1 MHHPR
6 GRQLVWTFWGLFLS
20 ILAQSATASAEG
32 WTEPVATYS
41 IVAIDKTAN
50 EMGVAVQSCYFV
62 VGPTVI
68 WAEPGVGA
76 VATQAYVDVSYGPL
90 GLALLRGGKTAPQAL
105 EALLGADPDRE
116 LRQVAIVD
124 PEGHIAAHTGR
135 RATPAAGHRTGPDYS
150 AQGNLLANDRVWQ
163 AMGEAFERT
172 QGSLAERFLA
182 ALEAA
187 EAEGGDLRCRQSAA
201 MKIVRVRPEGPEW
214 RNVVLDL
221 RVDDHPE
228 PVAELRRLYRIWQG
242 IQLFWF
248 EAGRLMEKGDI
259 DGAQRA
265 FEQAVALVPEKT
277 EWRFWHAV
285 RLIEHGRV
293 EQGIELLKGL
303 VAREPQYRT
312 LWERMPGTGIFKIDP
327 RVWEQVRQAI
337 AGR

>member
-1 MHHPR
+1 MACR
-6 GRQLVWTFWGLFLS
+6 RLGWLGILVCLSLGLTQRS
-20 ILAQSATASAEG
+20 VAQAQE

-41 IVAIDKTAN
+41 IVAIDRDAN

-68 WAEPGVGA
+68 WVEPGVGA

-105 EALLGADPDRE
+105 QALLEADPERE
-116 LRQVAIVD
+116 LRQVAMVD
-124 PEGHIAAHTGR
+124 VRGNVAVHTGK

-150 AQGNLLANDRVWQ
+150 AQGNLLANERVWQ
-163 AMGEAFERT
+163 AMGEAFEGT
-172 QGSLAERFLA
+172 KGSLAERFLA

-201 MKIVRVRPEGPEW
+201 MKIVRVRPEGADW
-214 RNVVLDL
+214 QNVVLDL

-228 PVAELRRLYRIWQG
+228 PVRELRRLYKIWQG
-242 IQLFWF
+242 IRLFWF
-248 EAGRLMEKGDI
+248 EAGRRMEQGDI

-265 FEQAVALVPEKT
+265 FEQAVALAPEKT
-277 EWRFWHAV
+277 EWRFWHAL

-293 EQGIELLKGL
+293 QQGIEILKAL

-312 LWERMPGTGIFKIDP
+312 LWERLPGTGRFRIDP
-327 RVWEQVRQAI
+327 QVWEQVRQAL
-337 AGR
+337 ADRR

>member
-1 MHHPR
+1 MHHTR
-6 GRQLVWTFWGLFLS
+6 GRKLLLTLGGLLLS
-20 ILAQSATASAEG
+20 ALARSAPAGG
-32 WTEPVATYS
+32 WAEPVATYS
-41 IVAIDKTAN
+41 IVAIDKAAN

-68 WAEPGVGA
+68 WVEPGVGA

-90 GLALLRGGKTAPQAL
+90 SLALLRGGKTAPQAL
-105 EALLGADPDRE
+105 EALLGADNDRE
-116 LRQVAIVD
+116 LRQVAVVD
-124 PEGHIAAHTGR
+124 TEGRIAVHTGK
-135 RATPAAGHRTGPDYS
+135 RATPAAGHRTGPEYS

-163 AMGEAFERT
+163 AMGDAFERT
-172 QGSLAERFLA
+172 KGPLAERFLA

-201 MKIVRVRPEGPEW
+201 MKIVRVRPEGPDW

-221 RVDDHPE
+221 RVDDHPQ
-228 PVAELRRLYRIWQG
+228 PVSELRRLYRIWQG

-248 EAGRLMEKGDI
+248 EAGRRMAQGDI
-259 DGAQRA
+259 EGAQRA
-265 FEQAVALVPEKT
+265 FEQALALAPEKT

-293 EQGIELLKGL
+293 ESGIQLLKDL

-312 LWERMPGTGIFKIDP
+312 LWERMLGTGVFQIDP
-327 RVWEQVRQAI
+327 HVWAQVRQAI